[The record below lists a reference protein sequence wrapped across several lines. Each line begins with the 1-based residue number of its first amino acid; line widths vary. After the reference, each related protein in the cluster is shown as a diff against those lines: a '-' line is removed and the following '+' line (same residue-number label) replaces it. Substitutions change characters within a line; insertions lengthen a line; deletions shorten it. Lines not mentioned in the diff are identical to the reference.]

1 MADTKH
7 TKGRWT
13 CLHQPDR
20 TAEIATV
27 AWVGEWCV
35 GVMTPG
41 FPGGNY
47 RDLDWGDTAADAHLI
62 AAAPDM
68 LAALESTAAYLQD
81 LMQSLIGAGLDMR
94 GGRTADQLMAVR
106 AAIAKATGAR
116 DA

>member
-7 TKGRWT
+7 TPGPWGPRS
-13 CLHQPDR
+13 LPDMVG
-20 TAEIATV
+20 TENMLIASV
-27 AWVGEWCV
+27 YPMHGEAPEECEA
-35 GVMTPG
+35 
-41 FPGGNY
+41 N
-47 RDLDWGDTAADAHLI
+47 ACLI

-68 LAALESTAAYLQD
+68 LAALEATAAYLQD

-94 GGRTADQLMAVR
+94 GGRTADQLMTVR